1 MIRVAT
7 SRNYKAEYER
17 RIANAVKR
25 GLSRSQARGHAR
37 AYEKSVRAK
46 PAQSD
51 TRLERALREMRKHGS
66 QATAAREA
74 GVSPERLRR
83 FLRENTLASRK
94 GREWTFTDNRLR
106 EMASFTDG
114 RAVQLKL
121 RGFDP
126 ASLNGAYLEA
136 VERFLATNDYS
147 FIEPFVGKSVRDAKG
162 KRHVFETNP
171 NQLYRLTSGDDPFEQ
186 IYRFVN

>member
-1 MIRVAT
+1 MAAK
-7 SRNYKAEYER
+7 RNYKAEYQR
-17 RIANAVKR
+17 RIANAAKR

-37 AYEKSVRAK
+37 ADEKPVRSKAAQAD
-46 PAQSD
+46 PA
-51 TRLERALREMRKHGS
+51 LERALRLMRKHETQG
-66 QATAAREA
+66 AAARGA
-74 GVSPERLRR
+74 GVSPERFRR
-83 FLRENTLASRK
+83 FLRENDLASHK
-94 GREWTFTDNRLR
+94 GGAWTFTDNRLR

-126 ASLNGAYLEA
+126 ASSNGEYLKA

-162 KRHVFETNP
+162 KSHLFETDP
-171 NQLYRLTSGDDPFEQ
+171 NQLYRLTSGDEPFEQ

>member
-1 MIRVAT
+1 MAKKRQY
-7 SRNYKAEYER
+7 REEYAR
-17 RIANAVKR
+17 RIASAAKR

-37 AYEKSVRAK
+37 ADEKPVRSK
-46 PAQSD
+46 PAGVD
-51 TRLERALREMRKHGS
+51 LALERALRLMRKYGT
-66 QATAAREA
+66 QGDAAREV
-74 GVSPERLRR
+74 GVSPERFRR
-83 FLRENTLASRK
+83 FLRENGLASRK

-162 KRHVFETNP
+162 KSHIFETDP
-171 NQLYRLTSGDDPFEQ
+171 NQLYRLTSGEEPFEQ

>member
-1 MIRVAT
+1 MAKT
-7 SRNYKAEYER
+7 RNYKAEYQR
-17 RIANAVKR
+17 RIANATKR

-37 AYEKSVRAK
+37 ANEKPVRGKSAQAD
-46 PAQSD
+46 PA
-51 TRLERALREMRKHGS
+51 LERALRLMRKHGT

-83 FLRENTLASRK
+83 FLRENVLASRK
-94 GREWTFTDNRLR
+94 GREWSFTDNRLR

-121 RGFDP
+121 SGFDP
-126 ASLNGAYLEA
+126 ASLNGEYLEA

-162 KRHVFETNP
+162 KSHLFETDP
-171 NQLYRLTSGDDPFEQ
+171 NQLYQLTSGDEPFEQ